1 MSNANRAILLGR
13 LGNDPDVGVI
23 PGTQTVAAKLSIAT
37 TEKWRDK
44 QSGEQKEKTTWHNVK
59 AYGRTAEVIRDYL
72 KKGALVYIEGSMQND
87 KYQKDGKDVYFHYVK
102 ANMMQMVSGKSENIE
117 SPVLGTAGGSVN
129 TPRPTVDTPVP
140 LPAHGMD
147 DGFQDKDIPF

>member
-72 KKGALVYIEGSMQND
+72 KKGALVYIDEDND
-87 KYQKDGKDVYFHYVK
+87 SIITDNEINKAIRVLEDAKRQRQKREHLLLRSKF
-102 ANMMQMVSGKSENIE
+102 
-117 SPVLGTAGGSVN
+117 
-129 TPRPTVDTPVP
+129 
-140 LPAHGMD
+140 
-147 DGFQDKDIPF
+147 GF